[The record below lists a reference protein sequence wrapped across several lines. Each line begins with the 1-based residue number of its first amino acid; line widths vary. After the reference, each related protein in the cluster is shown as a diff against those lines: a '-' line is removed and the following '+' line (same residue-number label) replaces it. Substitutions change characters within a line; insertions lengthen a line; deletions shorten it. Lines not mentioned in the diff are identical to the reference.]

1 MPWVK
6 TLVKIKP
13 CFFFINHDQPMYFTH
28 VQPISQ
34 WSCHHLPP
42 YKKKRDASLATRG
55 DKAYPARW
63 SRKHRGTVAIRTP
76 LTVEVLYGFIV
87 EILT

>member
-1 MPWVK
+1 MF
-6 TLVKIKP
+6 
-13 CFFFINHDQPMYFTH
+13 FFFINHDQPMYFTH

-34 WSCHHLPP
+34 WSCHQLPP

-63 SRKHRGTVAIRTP
+63 CRKHRGTVAIRTP